1 MLDLKNMY
9 ITNAH
14 RLSQYEVDESVT
26 EIREGQFFQLNADSK
41 WVYAD
46 GTKKAYLTL
55 NNRFAGAGLGMQ
67 KERLEGRDDVSRIGK
82 ISCLMGAYEVGTLE
96 YDKDAAYEVG
106 DALVISTTAT
116 KKGLVTSA
124 GATAPTPNLIVGYV
138 TQLPEGDDDFLR
150 FASH

>member
-9 ITNAH
+9 IQNAH

-26 EIREGQFFQLNADSK
+26 EIREGQFFQLNEESK

-46 GTKKAYLTL
+46 GTKKAYFTL
-55 NNRFAGAGLGMQ
+55 NNRYAGAGLGDQ

-82 ISCLMGAYEVGTLE
+82 ITAVFGAYEIGTME
-96 YDKDAAYEVG
+96 YDKDADFLPG
-106 DALVISTTAT
+106 DMLVISTDAA
-116 KKGLVTSA
+116 KKGLVTKA

-138 TQLPEGDDDFLR
+138 TVKPESDEDFLR
-150 FASH
+150 FTSL